1 MREGRLT
8 VNQASGDEIQCLHT
22 RQSKCPSLRYWTHRA
37 RHSSTARYFDNWRT
51 SAQNDAGALRHGNG
65 RRMSAILLRHRYP
78 TRTKPTGAFKNKIL
92 GMDSNLTLGPVSRNQ
107 YFLHAIEWRERAGVS
122 GAARS
127 GRCIR
132 TDPKQPVANTTG
144 ERNLGARPGRGDS
157 REISQGSG
165 VARPAAPG
173 FIHNAD
179 ADVGLPSKSSHC
191 RSE

>member
-1 MREGRLT
+1 MLTASWLTSVTYRKLNISACPGVSATEQLSELLEIRLI

-107 YFLHAIEWRERAGVS
+107 YFLHAIEWRERA
-122 GAARS
+122 
-127 GRCIR
+127 
-132 TDPKQPVANTTG
+132 
-144 ERNLGARPGRGDS
+144 
-157 REISQGSG
+157 
-165 VARPAAPG
+165 
-173 FIHNAD
+173 
-179 ADVGLPSKSSHC
+179 
-191 RSE
+191 